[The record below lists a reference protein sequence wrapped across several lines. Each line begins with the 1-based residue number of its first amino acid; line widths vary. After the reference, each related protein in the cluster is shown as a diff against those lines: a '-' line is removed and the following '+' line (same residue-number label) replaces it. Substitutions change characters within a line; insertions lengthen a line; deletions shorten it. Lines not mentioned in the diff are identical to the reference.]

1 MTVRF
6 YCPLRRGH
14 PLKSATMFAP
24 AVALSLLVAP
34 ATPDSWQGHEA
45 ECRQLE
51 DAVVPGSREAGADYM
66 AAGDECRRAFETVPG
81 MDQRSYFVFEAH
93 RLYTLAHAAGH
104 AAALCADSRALEA
117 FAKQLAALEPGLRT
131 RDRKDVEQMQEQIA
145 GKLAA
150 PCQEPEAAE
159 GQVRDTQASLA
170 SNVVPAPVAP
180 MLRSS
185 ASPALP
191 DDRGPMR
198 PRQPLRIAG
207 GTAIGLGLG
216 LGAGMIA
223 ALVRGAAL
231 HSQAASMTHGGQLV
245 PEADVGYFKNIDAR
259 GHRSD
264 TAAIGLGVAG
274 GVLAVVGV
282 SLVVVDARKSRA
294 PRRVALGSSV
304 LPTAG
309 LRITME
315 F

>member
-1 MTVRF
+1 MI
-6 YCPLRRGH
+6 
-14 PLKSATMFAP
+14 AP
-24 AVALSLLVAP
+24 AVALSLLLAP
-34 ATPDSWQGHEA
+34 ATPLLRDSWRVHEA
-45 ECRQLE
+45 ECRRLE
-51 DAVVPGSREAGADYM
+51 DAVVPLSREAGAEYM

-93 RLYTLAHAAGH
+93 RLYQLAHEAGH
-104 AAALCADSRALEA
+104 AAALCADARALEA
-117 FAKQLAALEPGLRT
+117 FATQLAALGPGVQT
-131 RDRKDVEQMQEQIA
+131 RDQKDVEQMQAQIA
-145 GKLAA
+145 GQLAA
-150 PCQEPEAAE
+150 PCLEPEAAPK
-159 GQVRDTQASLA
+159 GQVRDTQASIA
-170 SNVVPAPVAP
+170 SNVVPVPVAQTFRP
-180 MLRSS
+180 S

-191 DDRGPMR
+191 DDRGPAR
-198 PRQPLRIAG
+198 PRRPLRIAG

-231 HSQAASMTHGGQLV
+231 HAQAASMTHEGQLA
-245 PEADVGYFKNIDAR
+245 PEADVGRFKDIDAR

-264 TAAIGLGVAG
+264 VAAIGLGVAG

-282 SLVVVDARKSRA
+282 ALVIMDARKDRA

-309 LRITME
+309 LRLTME

>member
-1 MTVRF
+1 
-6 YCPLRRGH
+6 
-14 PLKSATMFAP
+14 MFAP
-24 AVALSLLVAP
+24 AVALSLLLAP

-45 ECRQLE
+45 ECRRHE

-93 RLYTLAHAAGH
+93 RLYQLAHAAGH
-104 AAALCADSRALEA
+104 AAALCADARALEA
-117 FAKQLAALEPGLRT
+117 FAAQLAALGRGVQT
-131 RDRKDVEQMQEQIA
+131 RDQKDVKKMQAQIA
-145 GKLAA
+145 GQLAA
-150 PCQEPEAAE
+150 PCLQPEAAPE
-159 GQVRDTQASLA
+159 EQVRDTQATVA
-170 SNVVPAPVAP
+170 NNVVPTSVAP
-180 MLRSS
+180 TVRPT
-185 ASPALP
+185 ASPAFS
-191 DDRGPMR
+191 DDRGPTR
-198 PRQPLRIAG
+198 PRRPLRIAG

-264 TAAIGLGVAG
+264 VAAIGLGVAG

-282 SLVVVDARKSRA
+282 ALVVVDARKGRA
-294 PRRVALGSSV
+294 PRRVALGSSI

-309 LRITME
+309 LRLTME